1 MDILLI
7 LLLVTVVVLIVLN
20 FTKVPVSQR
29 AINVVILA
37 ILAVLISMHAGWI
50 R

>member
-20 FTKVPVSQR
+20 FTRVAVSQR
-29 AINVVILA
+29 AINVVMLA
-37 ILAVLISMHAGWI
+37 ILAVLISLHAGWI